1 MMQVARPRPKQTL
14 VAPEEKRRAMFWG
27 GTMVGEEAVAA
38 TSPTILPAVEGEAE
52 TASSDANENP

>member
-14 VAPEEKRRAMFWG
+14 VAPEKKRAMPWG